1 LQYGS
6 TYNGHPVALASA
18 YAVVKYM
25 LQHRVIEHA
34 AAMQT
39 HMEVRPRKP
48 SVLFFT
54 GKVQTALLLWQH
66 VSCPVSLAKGAAMA
80 TVPCRLG

>member
-6 TYNGHPVALASA
+6 TYNGHPVALSSA

-39 HMEVRPRKP
+39 HMEVR
-48 SVLFFT
+48 L
-54 GKVQTALLLWQH
+54 GKRGQSFSSQ
-66 VSCPVSLAKGAAMA
+66 AKSRRRCCYGNM
-80 TVPCRLG
+80 